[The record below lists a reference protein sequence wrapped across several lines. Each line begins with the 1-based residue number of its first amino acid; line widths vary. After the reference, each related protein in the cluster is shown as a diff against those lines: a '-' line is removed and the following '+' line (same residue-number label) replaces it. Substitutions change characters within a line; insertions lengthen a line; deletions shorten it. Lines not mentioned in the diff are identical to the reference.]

1 MLIAFAASVVVVA
14 AAAAARAA
22 WLLHHLWHTLPRS
35 NRDFGLV

>member
-1 MLIAFAASVVVVA
+1 MLIALAVFVA

-22 WLLHHLWHTLPRS
+22 WSLRSLWRSLPRS